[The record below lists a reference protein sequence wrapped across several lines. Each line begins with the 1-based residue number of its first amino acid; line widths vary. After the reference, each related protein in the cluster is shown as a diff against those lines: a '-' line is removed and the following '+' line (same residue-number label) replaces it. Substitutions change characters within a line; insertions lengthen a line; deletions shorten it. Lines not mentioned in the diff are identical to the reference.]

1 MKVILVFM
9 VLLALGMS
17 LIPCCAPEMG
27 DNKNIEVTSS
37 CCSSCE
43 TNQGSDNSSNDNACK
58 SCSPFFTCGSCTGFT
73 ILMLSYSLQQFDR
86 INSENSIAYQLHFD
100 SEYNNSLFQP
110 PRI

>member
-1 MKVILVFM
+1 MI
-9 VLLALGMS
+9 LLALGMS

-27 DNKNIEVTSS
+27 VSKSVEVATS

-43 TNQGSDNSSNDNACK
+43 TPKDSDKDAKENACN

-73 ILMLSYSLQQFDR
+73 IQMLSYSLQEFDR
-86 INSENSIAYQLHFD
+86 VNSENSIAYQLHFD

-110 PRI
+110 PRV